1 MAKKIY
7 LSPSDQNR
15 NLYAYGN
22 TNEMVQCR
30 RIADAC
36 ETALKRCGFE
46 VINNKLDEM
55 EDRVAE
61 SNRWGADLHVCIH
74 TNAFNGKV
82 SGTRIMAHD
91 MSGEGYKASKAVYNV
106 LAPKTPGTS
115 ENVSSYPTLYEI
127 RNTNAYC
134 VYVEAE
140 FHDVPEIAKWI
151 IENVVVIGEAIA
163 EGICNYYD
171 YKYVKA
177 GTSTSTPTTAPA
189 DPNGRYA
196 SKVLQ
201 IAMDEVGYLEKASN
215 SNLNSD
221 TGNAGYNNY
230 TKYARDLDNIN
241 YFYNGPKNGYAWCD
255 VFVDWCFVQAFGVEA
270 AMELLNQPRKS
281 AGAGCYYSAQYFK
294 SKGRFYK
301 FPKVGDQIFFYD
313 SAYDEPAHTGLVYA
327 VDSAYVYTV
336 EGNTSSSSGVVANG
350 GGVFKKKYARSYD
363 KIYGYGRPK
372 YDKEPT
378 TSSGSNVSTKPAI
391 PSTPVKPYKPTV
403 LEWQKAAIADGYKFP
418 KYGADGEWGNECEGV
433 AKKAIVKKR
442 VIYTNKN
449 LTKLV
454 QKILGEEEDGKCGPI
469 TDAAIKKY
477 QKAKGLE
484 VDGEVGPIT
493 WKSMLGIDY

>member
-36 ETALKRCGFE
+36 EAALKRCGFE

-55 EDRVAE
+55 EDRVTE
-61 SNRWGADLHVCIH
+61 SNNWGADLHVCIH
-74 TNAFNGKV
+74 TNAFNGEV
-82 SGTRIMAHD
+82 SGTRIMAGA
-91 MSGEGYKASKAVYNV
+91 MSGIGYEASKAVYNA

-115 ENVSSYPTLYEI
+115 ENVSAYPNLYEI
-127 RNTNAYC
+127 RNTTAYC

-140 FHDVPEIAKWI
+140 FHDVPDIAKWI
-151 IENVVVIGEAIA
+151 INNVVVIGEAIA
-163 EGICNYYD
+163 EGICNYFGV
-171 YKYVKA
+171 KYVKA
-177 GTSTSTPTTAPA
+177 GTTTTTPAVS

-201 IAMDEVGYLEKASN
+201 VAMDEVGYLEKASN
-215 SNLNSD
+215 SNLDSD
-221 TGNAGYNNY
+221 TSNAGYNNY
-230 TKYARDLDNIN
+230 TKYARDLDNIS

-255 VFVDWCFVQAFGVEA
+255 VFVDWCFVQAFGIEA

-281 AGAGCYYSAQYFK
+281 CGAGCYYSAQYFENKGQLYK
-294 SKGRFYK
+294 S
-301 FPKVGDQIFFYD
+301 PEVGDQIFFYD
-313 SAYDEPAHTGLVYA
+313 SAYDEPSHTGLVYA

-372 YDKEPT
+372 YDKESTADT
-378 TSSGSNVSTKPAI
+378 TGSGSNVSTKPAI
-391 PSTPVKPYKPTV
+391 PSTPVKSYKPTV
-403 LEWQKAAIADGYKFP
+403 KEWQLAAMADGYKFP
-418 KYGADGEWGNECEGV
+418 IGGADNIWGSECEGV

-454 QKILGEEEDGKCGPI
+454 QKILGEEEDGKCGPV

-477 QKAKGLE
+477 QAANGLE

-493 WKSMLGIDY
+493 WKHMLGI